1 MPKMQNKAVL
11 FLLSLILTCSVAQ
24 AQDAAFGLKGG
35 INLSTFNLD
44 DTDATYDS
52 RTGFHAGLFVRGK
65 FNKVAIQPEL
75 LLFTQNTDIRSSVF
89 GTAQDRFTYLSI
101 PVMIKLYPVGGLNL
115 QVGPQFGFLLDGE
128 RKYDTVFGSGSQD
141 IKDHYK
147 NSDVSLSLGAG
158 YDFGF
163 GLGLDFRY
171 NLGIKDVNNAAN
183 GDEVKSRVFMVS
195 LGWNFLGN

>member
-1 MPKMQNKAVL
+1 MKTKSL
-11 FLLSLILTCSVAQ
+11 LLILSLGLMISTVQ

-44 DTDATYDS
+44 DASATYDS

-75 LLFTQNTDIRSSVF
+75 LLFTQNSDLKSSVF

-101 PVMIKLYPVGGLNL
+101 PVMVKLYPVGGLNL
-115 QVGPQFGFLLDGE
+115 QLGPQFGFLIDGE

-147 NSDVSLSLGAG
+147 SSDVALSLGAG

-171 NLGIKDVNNAAN
+171 NLGLKDVNNAAN
-183 GDEVKSRVFMVS
+183 GEAVKSRVFLVS
-195 LGWNFLGN
+195 LGWNFLN

>member
-1 MPKMQNKAVL
+1 MQNQVVL
-11 FLLSLILTCSVAQ
+11 FLLSLILTCSVAH
-24 AQDAAFGLKGG
+24 AQDSAFGLKGG

-44 DTDATYDS
+44 DAEATYDS

-89 GTAQDRFTYLSI
+89 GNAQDRFTYLSI

-147 NSDVSLSLGAG
+147 SSDVSLSLGAG

-183 GDEVKSRVFMVS
+183 GEAVKSRVFLVS
-195 LGWNFLGN
+195 LGWNFLN

>member
-1 MPKMQNKAVL
+1 MQTKSLLFILGLVL
-11 FLLSLILTCSVAQ
+11 LFGNAQ

-35 INLSTFNLD
+35 INLSTFNLE
-44 DTDATYDS
+44 DADETYDS

-75 LLFTQNTDIRSSVF
+75 LLFTQNSDLRSSVF

-101 PVMIKLYPVGGLNL
+101 PVMVKLYPAAGFNL
-115 QVGPQFGFLLDGE
+115 QLGPQFGFLLDGE

-147 NSDVSLSLGAG
+147 SSDVALSLGAG
-158 YDFGF
+158 YDFEF

-171 NLGIKDVNNAAN
+171 NLGLKDVNNATN
-183 GDEVKSRVFMVS
+183 GEAVKSRVFLIS
-195 LGWNFLGN
+195 LGWNFLN

>member
-1 MPKMQNKAVL
+1 MQTKSLLFILGLVL
-11 FLLSLILTCSVAQ
+11 FFGNAQ

-35 INLSTFNLD
+35 INLSTFNLE
-44 DTDATYDS
+44 DADETYDS

-75 LLFTQNTDIRSSVF
+75 LLFTQNSDLRSSVF

-101 PVMIKLYPVGGLNL
+101 PVMVKLYPAAGFNL
-115 QVGPQFGFLLDGE
+115 QLGPQFGFLLDGE

-147 NSDVSLSLGAG
+147 SSDVALSLGAG
-158 YDFGF
+158 YDFEF

-171 NLGIKDVNNAAN
+171 NLGLKDVNNATN
-183 GDEVKSRVFMVS
+183 GEAVKSRVFLIS
-195 LGWNFLGN
+195 LGWNFLN

>member
-1 MPKMQNKAVL
+1 MKTKSLVL
-11 FLLSLILTCSVAQ
+11 ILSLGLMITAVQ

-44 DTDATYDS
+44 DANATYDS

-75 LLFTQNTDIRSSVF
+75 LLFTQNSELRTSLF

-101 PVMIKLYPVGGLNL
+101 PVMVKLYPVGGLNL
-115 QVGPQFGFLLDGE
+115 QLGPQFGFLIDGE

-147 NSDVSLSLGAG
+147 SSDVSLSLGAG

-171 NLGIKDVNNAAN
+171 NLGLKDVNNAAN
-183 GDEVKSRVFMVS
+183 GEAVKSRVFLVS
-195 LGWNFLGN
+195 LGWNFLN

>member
-1 MPKMQNKAVL
+1 MRTIKTKLLVL
-11 FLLSLILTCSVAQ
+11 FLFSLTFVQLQ

-35 INLSTFNLD
+35 VNLSTFNLD
-44 DTDATYDS
+44 DADETYDS

-75 LLFTQNTDIRSSVF
+75 LLFTQNSELRSSVF

-101 PVMIKLYPVGGLNL
+101 PVMVKLYPVGGLNL
-115 QVGPQFGFLLDGE
+115 QLGPQFGFLLDGE

-147 NSDVSLSLGAG
+147 SSDVALSLGAG
-158 YDFGF
+158 YDFEF

-171 NLGIKDVNNAAN
+171 NLGLKDVNNAAN
-183 GDEVKSRVFMVS
+183 GEDIKSRIFLIS
-195 LGWNFLGN
+195 LGWNFLN

>member
-1 MPKMQNKAVL
+1 MQTKSLL
-11 FLLSLILTCSVAQ
+11 FILILVSIFGSVQ

-35 INLSTFNLD
+35 VNLSTFNFD
-44 DTDATYDS
+44 DADATYDS

-75 LLFTQNTDIRSSVF
+75 LLFTQNSDLKSSAF

-101 PVMIKLYPVGGLNL
+101 PVMVKLYPAAGFNL
-115 QVGPQFGFLLDGE
+115 QLGPQFGFLIDGE

-147 NSDVSLSLGAG
+147 SSDVALSLGAG
-158 YDFGF
+158 YDFEF

-171 NLGIKDVNNAAN
+171 NLGLKDVNNATN
-183 GDEVKSRVFMVS
+183 GEAVKSRVFLIS
-195 LGWNFLGN
+195 LGWNFLN